1 MRKNVVMMKL
11 VVVAIVFAL
20 MVMTVQAQDGPVSYG
35 GVEFPL
41 GNVSFADGVVGF
53 NPGSG
58 TGESDGSAAVGP
70 SDGGKGTGPSVIG
83 DKGDVTLGSGGSIT
97 LKFTDNYLIDVEG
110 LDLYV
115 FEYGP
120 SVEAFKV
127 EISKDGSDW
136 IDLGT
141 VRGQPTGLDIH
152 GKVASGDRFSYVRI
166 TDANPYAPRDP
177 KIIGTEAY
185 AGADIDAV
193 GAIGA
198 EERPDSDGDGVPN
211 DIDECPGTPAGV
223 AVDDKGCPIE
233 MQLSVSTDKK
243 TYSPDETVIIRGSV
257 WDAKGG
263 LDGATVVIDV
273 DGTKLTATTDSSG
286 KYSCQFS
293 IPSDVSQV
301 EYIVTSTASYS
312 GYPDVTE
319 SASFTVGTAA
329 EVPTPTPTLT
339 PDGEQQRLYPVADGD
354 VYAYSYRNW
363 NWANWGQSQV
373 MGAGWNPTGG
383 EKRAYLKFDVPADLG
398 VNRAVLKLY
407 QYYNF
412 GPVHTLGV
420 YRVTGPWDEGT
431 DTYHSGEVEETA
443 ASGELCW
450 MQQPSFD
457 PVSVATFTSATA
469 VPAWV
474 EVDIT
479 SLVQLWQAGTPN
491 YGLVI
496 KTTSDFEASSGFYTK
511 EHLDQANRPVLELSL
526 SGTAPIKG
534 ALKISD
540 LRGTLNT
547 DNDCNLYV
555 ADWGDNQVKMI
566 NPNGSTTTYASG
578 IDRPRYQVFD
588 SAGNLYVGSF
598 DGNIYNVS
606 ASGGKT
612 TVASGIWSPTGMGFD
627 GAGNLYV
634 AGSYDG
640 KIHRIAPDGSK
651 TTMDSGFAHPK
662 HLAVYS
668 NGNIYVVDSNGTLI
682 VRITPEG
689 GKASL
694 VDLGETIL
702 GMATD
707 GEYLY
712 ISHSDEI
719 SRIDTSGQVTQIATD
734 LDQPSSLTV
743 CNGSVFVTVK
753 DGIVKL
759 KISDETKT
767 GTCDWT
773 GAWETDWGR
782 MELQQNGNKVNGTY
796 THDQGRIQGTVSGRN
811 LTGTWSEYPSYSP
824 PGDAGDI
831 VFIIS
836 EDYSSFDGT
845 WRYGT
850 SGGWSGNWTGA
861 RKSTVSGTSYPEAT
875 LTHSGFDF
883 SEGTTGESPIRDGEV
898 IYWQPGHAGTHPDY
912 PDYSEYL
919 WWRNTHLDDV
929 NHASQTKDMGAVDIA
944 TVRAVPAEWDKS
956 PLIPPLLVGHT
967 IVAKCYD
974 GYVKFQVISVDTVD
988 ESARVKYW
996 YSPDTTFDEGTPTL
1010 QPTP

>member
-1 MRKNVVMMKL
+1 MNKKL
-11 VVVAIVFAL
+11 RILGIIAVFVAIIVTGTVNAQEKAIEDAL
-20 MVMTVQAQDGPVSYG
+20 SSYG
-35 GVEFPL
+35 LEEPKVSIS
-41 GNVSFADGVVGF
+41 GNEV
-53 NPGSG
+53 
-58 TGESDGSAAVGP
+58 AVGY
-70 SDGGKGTGPSVIG
+70 KQ
-83 DKGDVTLGSGGSIT
+83 
-97 LKFTDNYLIDVEG
+97 
-110 LDLYV
+110 
-115 FEYGP
+115 
-120 SVEAFKV
+120 KV
-127 EISKDGSDW
+127 SE
-136 IDLGT
+136 LGT
-141 VRGQPTGLDIH
+141 VDEDFRKIAKILTIVSNEFPNTGTVKIGIYFDDGQIME
-152 GKVASGDRFSYVRI
+152 
-166 TDANPYAPRDP
+166 
-177 KIIGTEAY
+177 IIGKPEDGKAFLSGQISTEIFWLERLEFKPLTRGPPIVPGICEPDKGENCENCEECACY
-185 AGADIDAV
+185 PNEICDPDNPEANERGCVVVHIPANSHLVGSEYVCDEGYEWNADLTNCIPEKKCPSNAFKFQ
-193 GAIGA
+193 GECYCNPGY
-198 EERPDSDGDGVPN
+198 EWDSDRVKCILKEEPE
-211 DIDECPGTPAGV
+211 I
-223 AVDDKGCPIE
+223 
-233 MQLSVSTDKK
+233 
-243 TYSPDETVIIRGSV
+243 
-257 WDAKGG
+257 
-263 LDGATVVIDV
+263 
-273 DGTKLTATTDSSG
+273 
-286 KYSCQFS
+286 
-293 IPSDVSQV
+293 
-301 EYIVTSTASYS
+301 
-312 GYPDVTE
+312 
-319 SASFTVGTAA
+319 
-329 EVPTPTPTLT
+329 TPTPTST
-339 PDGEQQRLYPVADGD
+339 KFNKCVGDEPYLYVEDRIMEKTVEIPIIMCNAEDLANMD
-354 VYAYSYRNW
+354 LNWSYN
-363 NWANWGQSQV
+363 AS
-373 MGAGWNPTGG
+373 
-383 EKRAYLKFDVPADLG
+383 
-398 VNRAVLKLY
+398 VLKLINVTKGSLNEKALFNWNEVS
-407 QYYNF
+407 QGKLKIAF
-412 GPVHTLGV
+412 ASSEG
-420 YRVTGPWDEGT
+420 VTGSGSIAVMKFEVIGNTGDTSTLTGT
-431 DTYHSGEVEETA
+431 VTTASKTDGTEISVGVTPGE
-443 ASGELCW
+443 
-450 MQQPSFD
+450 
-457 PVSVATFTSATA
+457 FT
-469 VPAWV
+469 V
-474 EVDIT
+474 
-479 SLVQLWQAGTPN
+479 
-491 YGLVI
+491 
-496 KTTSDFEASSGFYTK
+496 
-511 EHLDQANRPVLELSL
+511 
-526 SGTAPIKG
+526 GTAPIKG

-566 NPNGSTTTYASG
+566 NPDGSTTTYASG

-612 TVASGIWSPTGMGFD
+612 TVASGIWSPQGMGFD
-627 GAGNLYV
+627 SAGNLYV

-668 NGNIYVVDSNGTLI
+668 NGNIYVVDSGGTLI

-689 GKASL
+689 EKANL
-694 VDLGETIL
+694 VDLGETIS

-712 ISHSDEI
+712 VSHSDKI
-719 SRIDTSGQVTQIATD
+719 SRIDTSGQVTQIATG

-743 CNGSVFVTVK
+743 CKGSVFVTVR

-836 EDYSSFDGT
+836 EDCSSFDGK

-850 SGGWSGNWTGA
+850 SGGWSGSWTGA
-861 RKSTVSGTSYPEAT
+861 RTSTGSGTSYLEAT

-883 SEGTTGESPIRDGEV
+883 SEGTTGESPTYDGEV

-929 NHASQTKDMGAVDIA
+929 NRASQTKDMGAVDIA
-944 TVRAVPAEWDKS
+944 TVREVPAEWDKP

-974 GYVKFQVISVDTVD
+974 GYVKFQVISVDTTN